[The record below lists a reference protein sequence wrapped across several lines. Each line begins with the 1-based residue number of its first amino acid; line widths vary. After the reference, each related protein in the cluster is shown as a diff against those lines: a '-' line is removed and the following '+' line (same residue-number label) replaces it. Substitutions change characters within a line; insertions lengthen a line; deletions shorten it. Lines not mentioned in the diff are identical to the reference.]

1 VANILIVEDE
11 AHIAAGLRFN
21 LELEGHQ
28 VEVAVDGLVARRLLI
43 EESRDYDLVIL
54 DLMLPHVSGFEL
66 CRAIRRKSETLPIL
80 MLTAKRDDPDKV
92 YGLRLGAD
100 DYVTKP
106 FNLEEL
112 LARID
117 AILRRKGW
125 TAPAPVE
132 HDVLVYGNVRID
144 FDTFEAKV
152 DGSEV
157 KLTPIEFGLMRV
169 FRDNEGLVLSRD
181 QLLEAVWGWQ
191 NPASTRTVDNFI
203 LRLRRSLEPV
213 PSAPRHILSVRGAGY
228 KFVR

>member
-1 VANILIVEDE
+1 MAKILIVEDE

-28 VEVAVDGLVARRLLI
+28 VEVAVDGLVAKRLLI
-43 EESRDYDLVIL
+43 EEARPYDLVIL

-66 CRAIRRKSETLPIL
+66 CRAIRRQSNTMPIL

-92 YGLRLGAD
+92 YGLRMGAD

-112 LARID
+112 LARIE

-125 TAPAPVE
+125 SAPLPAE
-132 HDVLVYGNVRID
+132 HDVLEFGDVRID
-144 FDTFEAKV
+144 FDTFDASVGGE
-152 DGSEV
+152 EV
-157 KLTPIEFGLMRV
+157 KLTPIEFGLMRY
-169 FRDNEGLVLSRD
+169 FRDNEGVVLSRD

-213 PSAPRHILSVRGAGY
+213 PSSPKHILSVRGAGY

>member
-28 VEVAVDGLVARRLLI
+28 VEVATDGLVAKRLLI
-43 EESRDYDLVIL
+43 EETHAYDLVIL

-66 CRAIRRKSETLPIL
+66 CRAIRRQSNTLPIL

-92 YGLRLGAD
+92 YGLRMGAD

-112 LARID
+112 LARIE

-125 TAPAPVE
+125 SAPTPAE
-132 HDVLVYGNVRID
+132 HDLLEFGDVRID
-144 FDTFEAKV
+144 FDTFEATV
-152 DGSEV
+152 DGVDV
-157 KLTPIEFGLMRV
+157 KLTPIEFGLMRY
-169 FRDNEGLVLSRD
+169 FRDNEGMVLSRD

-213 PSAPRHILSVRGAGY
+213 PSAPKHILSVRGAGY

>member
-1 VANILIVEDE
+1 VAKILIVEDE

-28 VEVAVDGLVARRLLI
+28 VEVAVDGLVAKRLLI
-43 EESRDYDLVIL
+43 EEARPYDLVIL

-66 CRAIRRKSETLPIL
+66 CRAIRRQSNTMPIL

-92 YGLRLGAD
+92 YGLRMGAD

-112 LARID
+112 LARIE

-125 TAPAPVE
+125 NAPVAAE
-132 HDVLVYGNVRID
+132 HDVLAFGDVRID
-144 FDTFEAKV
+144 FDTFEATV

-157 KLTPIEFGLMRV
+157 KLTPIEFGLMRY
-169 FRDNEGLVLSRD
+169 FRDNEGMVLSRD

-203 LRLRRSLEPV
+203 LRLRRTLEPV
-213 PSAPRHILSVRGAGY
+213 PSSPKHILSVRGAGY

>member
-1 VANILIVEDE
+1 MAIILIVEDE
-11 AHIAAGLRFN
+11 ANIAAGLQFN

-28 VEVAVDGLVARRLLI
+28 VEIATDGLVAKRLLI
-43 EESRDYDLVIL
+43 EEARSYDLVIL

-66 CRAIRRKSETLPIL
+66 CRAIRRKSNTMPIL
-80 MLTAKRDDPDKV
+80 MLTAKREDPDKV
-92 YGLRLGAD
+92 YGLRVGAD

-125 TAPAPVE
+125 STPAPAQ
-132 HDVLVYGNVRID
+132 HDVMSFGEVFID
-144 FDTFEAKV
+144 FDTFQATV
-152 DGSEV
+152 GGAEV
-157 KLTPIEFGLMRV
+157 KLTPIEFGLLRA
-169 FRDNEGLVLSRD
+169 FRDNEGLVMSRD

-203 LRLRRSLEPV
+203 LRLRRTLEPV
-213 PSAPRHILSVRGAGY
+213 PSAPKHILSIRGAGY

>member
-1 VANILIVEDE
+1 VPNILIVEDE

-28 VEVAVDGLVARRLLI
+28 VEVATDGLEAKRLLI
-43 EESRDYDLVIL
+43 EEARSYDLVIL

-66 CRAIRRKSETLPIL
+66 CRAIRRQSNTMPIL
-80 MLTAKRDDPDKV
+80 MLTAKREDPDKV
-92 YGLRLGAD
+92 YGLRMGAD

-125 TAPAPVE
+125 SAPSPVE
-132 HDVLVYGNVRID
+132 HDVLTFGKVRID
-144 FDTFEAKV
+144 FDTFEATV
-152 DGSEV
+152 DGEEV
-157 KLTPIEFGLMRV
+157 KLTPIEFGIMRY
-169 FRDNEGLVLSRD
+169 FRDNEGVVLSRD

-203 LRLRRSLEPV
+203 LRLRRTLEPV
-213 PSAPRHILSVRGAGY
+213 PSSPKHLLSVRGAGY